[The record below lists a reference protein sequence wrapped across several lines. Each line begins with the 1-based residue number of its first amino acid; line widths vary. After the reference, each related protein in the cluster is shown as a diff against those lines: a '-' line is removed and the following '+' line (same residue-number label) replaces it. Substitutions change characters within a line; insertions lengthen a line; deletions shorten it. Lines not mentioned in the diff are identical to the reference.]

1 MEMNYTCNLTDM
13 LSGQS
18 FDVPEKPEFTTYTT
32 RFKVK
37 PGVKRID
44 VSCFEDAGMKVTG
57 VCYGLE
63 NTVSTSLSGDCG
75 EYVTV
80 FSSTDEFQPTFS
92 RDDLV
97 SRFLSNIDTLIDPLP
112 ECFRL
117 LDNAEIAIDNPDFKA
132 PKGIL
137 DNADSM
143 PTFKGSTFKVAPR
156 IFSEAAMKEMMVF
169 PPRYDSSRRDNE
181 IYAPFKECKN
191 LERIENQGE
200 FSDRLV
206 YLGPCDFTL
215 YDKDGFGDLSGY
227 PTGGAPAQVN
237 SYVNAKKVHLGTTFP
252 VYDPKNLKVC
262 IHHINI
268 DEVVIDAQG
277 TVNLPFGGIDF
288 KGLDMDTL
296 IIREPV
302 FKVDLPLQQE
312 SDRNM
317 IWTWGSL
324 GISAPRSCRILHNL
338 HMIWMNVSVEHGRT
352 PVATPKSLKTR
363 FLYDWG
369 SNLEKTLKNT
379 DLLPGLM
386 PKTPTGLVEVKNY
399 YTKRIVKNTEDMDPV
414 ATIIKYDLNSERINQ
429 DTTEKYFWYKQ
440 ATVKGAWDENFFF
453 PSDARTFSYD
463 NEPYRCVTD
472 LDEKP
477 FAYMIE
483 PLPDTVETVTYYGA
497 MLYAHQE
504 LTVDVKVPAIPS
516 SAKYLDG
523 CYKKMFMCT
532 TGVPKEIPSGKSQ
545 TRIVVIWSAESHT
558 TPDIRMI
565 VNPDRNYKGKFAE
578 FLSEKKVVAK
588 GGTAIVLHQDDG
600 YDGSTAD
607 VPDDDKYLG
616 GVGKAKNWGEFYD
629 IVTKEYGTASA
640 EDWRVRTS
648 IVLEHSDLAPKING
662 GFQAGC
668 FYNSYIDPEKVDCY
682 VPCKQATESEW
693 GNYMETVVLQTG
705 VSYNTRGPVSYKGRI
720 TLPVGYD
727 LEPVFSQGT
736 KQVNF
741 YVMTSFIDYSKSNL
755 DGYYR
760 YHLDKI
766 PFNGSPRKASDDNC
780 TLPYYRTMD
789 DRFIRAPKKQNH
801 GAIDYIKNF
810 AKSHGISQDDDGG
823 IHNSNFIGSGWT
835 WSVDDNK
842 PMDYKFVYPP
852 MAWNIIEY
860 SHGSWGNEVRGFWF
874 YGTYRINDRVYA
886 PLKNF
891 PSRDVGNGAPW
902 RESSGRAV
910 FDILTHTKE
919 PLKRDFKF
927 QTPVIIDSA
936 MLLSKV
942 NAEYDI
948 STHDKMMSVFKYLSD
963 KALGYEDL

>member
-18 FDVPEKPEFTTYTT
+18 FDVPENTSFNTYTT

-63 NTVSTSLSGDCG
+63 NTISTSLSGDCG

-80 FSSTDEFQPTFS
+80 FSSTDDFQPTFS
-92 RDDLV
+92 RDDMV
-97 SRFLSNIDTLIDPLP
+97 SRFLSDIDTLIDPLP

-117 LDNAEIAIDNPDFKA
+117 LDNAEIAIKNPDFKA
-132 PKGIL
+132 PKGIF

-156 IFSEAAMKEMMVF
+156 IFSEAAIKEMMIF

-181 IYAPFKECKN
+181 IYAPFKDCKN
-191 LERIENQGE
+191 LERMENQGE

-227 PTGGAPAQVN
+227 PTGGAPVQVN

-277 TVNLPFGGIDF
+277 TVNLPFGGVDF

-352 PVATPKSLKTR
+352 PIATPRSLKTR

-386 PKTPTGLVEVKNY
+386 PKTPTGLVEVENY
-399 YTKRIVKNTEDMDPV
+399 YTKRMVKNTEDVDPV
-414 ATIIKYDLNSERINQ
+414 ATIRKYDLNSEMIRQ
-429 DTTEKYFWYKQ
+429 DNTGKYFWYKQ

-483 PLPDTVETVTYYGA
+483 PLPSTVETVTYYGA

-504 LTVDVKVPAIPS
+504 LAVDVKVPAVPS
-516 SAKYLDG
+516 SVKYLDG

-565 VNPDRNYKGKFAE
+565 VNPDRNYNGKFAE

-588 GGTAIVLHQDDG
+588 GGTRV
-600 YDGSTAD
+600 STTPERGQGENIPELPKD
-607 VPDDDKYLG
+607 MPYT
-616 GVGKAKNWGEFYD
+616 AKVNNWGEFYD
-629 IVTKEYGTASA
+629 FVTREIGEAKA

-648 IVLEHSDLAPKING
+648 IVLEHSDLSPKING

-668 FYNSYIDPEKVDCY
+668 FYNAYIDPEKIDCY
-682 VPCKQATESEW
+682 VPCKQASESEW

-705 VSYNTRGPVSYKGRI
+705 VSYNTRGNVTYDGVI
-720 TLPVGYD
+720 HLPAGYD
-727 LEPVFSQGT
+727 LEPVFSQGI
-736 KQVNF
+736 KNVDF
-741 YVMTSFIDYSKSNL
+741 LVMTSFIDYSNANL

-766 PFNGSPRKASDDNC
+766 PFSGSPRKASDDNC

-801 GAIDYIKNF
+801 GAIDYIKDF

-835 WSVDDNK
+835 WSVDDDK
-842 PMDYKFVYPP
+842 PTDYKFVYPP
-852 MAWNIIEY
+852 MAWNAYEY
-860 SHGSWGNEVRGFWF
+860 ASGIYGFESRGFRF
-874 YGTYRINDRVYA
+874 TGTYRINDKVYA
-886 PLKNF
+886 PPENF
-891 PSRDVGNGAPW
+891 PSKDVGNGAPW
-902 RESSGRAV
+902 WYDNIARKVV
-910 FDILTHTKE
+910 FRKLTHTLDPRK
-919 PLKRDFKF
+919 LDYKF
-927 QTPVIIDSA
+927 PSPIVIDSA
-936 MLLSKV
+936 MLLSKP
-942 NAEYDI
+942 NTEYDI
-948 STHDKMMSVFKYLSD
+948 STHDKMTSVLKYLSD
-963 KALGYEDL
+963 KAWGYEDL

>member
-1 MEMNYTCNLTDM
+1 M
-13 LSGQS
+13 
-18 FDVPEKPEFTTYTT
+18 
-32 RFKVK
+32 
-37 PGVKRID
+37 
-44 VSCFEDAGMKVTG
+44 
-57 VCYGLE
+57 
-63 NTVSTSLSGDCG
+63 
-75 EYVTV
+75 
-80 FSSTDEFQPTFS
+80 
-92 RDDLV
+92 
-97 SRFLSNIDTLIDPLP
+97 
-112 ECFRL
+112 
-117 LDNAEIAIDNPDFKA
+117 
-132 PKGIL
+132 
-137 DNADSM
+137 
-143 PTFKGSTFKVAPR
+143 
-156 IFSEAAMKEMMVF
+156 
-169 PPRYDSSRRDNE
+169 
-181 IYAPFKECKN
+181 
-191 LERIENQGE
+191 
-200 FSDRLV
+200 
-206 YLGPCDFTL
+206 
-215 YDKDGFGDLSGY
+215 
-227 PTGGAPAQVN
+227 
-237 SYVNAKKVHLGTTFP
+237 
-252 VYDPKNLKVC
+252 C

-277 TVNLPFGGIDF
+277 TVNLPFGGVDF

-352 PVATPKSLKTR
+352 PVATPRSLKTR

-386 PKTPTGLVEVKNY
+386 PKTPTGLVEVENY

-414 ATIIKYDLNSERINQ
+414 ATIRKYDLNSERIRQ
-429 DTTEKYFWYKQ
+429 DNTGKYFWYKQ

-483 PLPDTVETVTYYGA
+483 PLPSTVKTVTYYGA

-504 LTVDVKVPAIPS
+504 LAVDVKVPAIPS
-516 SAKYLDG
+516 SAKYMDG

-588 GGTAIVLHQDDG
+588 GGTRV
-600 YDGSTAD
+600 STTPERGQGENIPELPKD
-607 VPDDDKYLG
+607 MPYT
-616 GVGKAKNWGEFYD
+616 AKVNNWGEFYD
-629 IVTKEYGTASA
+629 LVTREIGEASA
-640 EDWRVRTS
+640 EDWRVKTS
-648 IVLEHSDLAPKING
+648 IVLEHSDLTPKING

-668 FYNSYIDPEKVDCY
+668 FYNAYIDPEKINCY
-682 VPCKQATESEW
+682 VPCKQASESEW

-705 VSYNTRGPVSYKGRI
+705 VSYNSRGNVTYDGVI
-720 TLPVGYD
+720 YLPAGYD
-727 LEPVFSQGT
+727 LEPVFSQGI
-736 KQVNF
+736 KNVDF
-741 YVMTSFIDYSKSNL
+741 LVMTSFIDYSNANL

-766 PFNGSPRKASDDNC
+766 PFSGSPRKASDDNC

-801 GAIDYIKNF
+801 GAIDYIKDF

-835 WSVDDNK
+835 WSVDDDK
-842 PMDYKFVYPP
+842 PTDYKFVYPP
-852 MAWNIIEY
+852 MAWNAIEY
-860 SHGSWGNEVRGFWF
+860 ASGIYGFESRGFRF
-874 YGTYRINDRVYA
+874 TGTYRINDKVYA
-886 PLKNF
+886 PPENF
-891 PSRDVGNGAPW
+891 PSEDVGNGAPW
-902 RESSGRAV
+902 WYDNIARKVV
-910 FDILTHTKE
+910 FRKLTHTLDPRK
-919 PLKRDFKF
+919 LDFKF
-927 QTPVIIDSA
+927 QAPIVIDSA
-936 MLLSKV
+936 MLLSKP
-942 NAEYDI
+942 NTEYDI
-948 STHDKMMSVFKYLSD
+948 STNDKMTSVLKYLSD
-963 KALGYEDL
+963 KAWGYEDL

>member
-18 FDVPEKPEFTTYTT
+18 FDVPENTSFTTYTT

-80 FSSTDEFQPTFS
+80 LSSTDDFQPTFS

-97 SRFLSNIDTLIDPLP
+97 SSFLSNIDTLIDPLP

-117 LDNAEIAIDNPDFKA
+117 TDTAEIAIKNPDFKA
-132 PKGIL
+132 PKGIF

-156 IFSEAAMKEMMVF
+156 IFSEAAMKEIMIF

-181 IYAPFKECKN
+181 IYAPFKDCKN

-277 TVNLPFGGIDF
+277 TVNLPFGGVDF

-338 HMIWMNVSVEHGRT
+338 HMIWMNVSFEHGRT
-352 PVATPKSLKTR
+352 PVATPRSLKTR

-369 SNLEKTLKNT
+369 SNLEKTIKNT

-386 PKTPTGLVEVKNY
+386 PKTPTGLVEVENY

-414 ATIIKYDLNSERINQ
+414 ATIRKYDLNSERIRQ
-429 DTTEKYFWYKQ
+429 DNTGKYFWYKQ

-477 FAYMIE
+477 FTYMIE
-483 PLPDTVETVTYYGA
+483 PLPSTVETVTYYGA

-504 LTVDVKVPAIPS
+504 LAVDVKVPAIPS

-588 GGTAIVLHQDDG
+588 GGTRV
-600 YDGSTAD
+600 STTPERGQGENIPELPKD
-607 VPDDDKYLG
+607 MPYT
-616 GVGKAKNWGEFYD
+616 AKVNNWGEFYD
-629 IVTKEYGTASA
+629 FVTREIGEAKA

-668 FYNSYIDPEKVDCY
+668 FYNAYIDPEKIDCY
-682 VPCKQATESEW
+682 VPCKQASESEW

-705 VSYNTRGPVSYKGRI
+705 VSYNTRGNVTYDGVI
-720 TLPVGYD
+720 HLPAGYD
-727 LEPVFSQGT
+727 LEPVFSQGI
-736 KQVNF
+736 KNVDF
-741 YVMTSFIDYSKSNL
+741 LVMTSFIDYSNANL

-766 PFNGSPRKASDDNC
+766 PFSGSPRKASDDNC

-810 AKSHGISQDDDGG
+810 AKTHGISQDDDGG

-835 WSVDDNK
+835 WSVDDDK
-842 PMDYKFVYPP
+842 PTDYKFVYPP
-852 MAWNIIEY
+852 MAWNAIEY
-860 SHGSWGNEVRGFWF
+860 ASGIYGFESRGFRF
-874 YGTYRINDRVYA
+874 TGTYRINDKVYA
-886 PLKNF
+886 PPENF
-891 PSRDVGNGAPW
+891 PSEDVGNGAPW
-902 RESSGRAV
+902 WYDNIARKVV
-910 FDILTHTKE
+910 FRKLTHTLDPRK
-919 PLKRDFKF
+919 LDYKF
-927 QTPVIIDSA
+927 PSPIVIDSA
-936 MLLSKV
+936 MLLSKP

-948 STHDKMMSVFKYLSD
+948 STNDKMTSVLKYLSD
-963 KALGYEDL
+963 KAWGYEDL

>member
-18 FDVPEKPEFTTYTT
+18 FDVPENTSFTIYTT

-97 SRFLSNIDTLIDPLP
+97 SSFLSNIDTLIDPLP

-117 LDNAEIAIDNPDFKA
+117 LDNAEIAINNPDFKA
-132 PKGIL
+132 PKGIF

-143 PTFKGSTFKVAPR
+143 PTFKGSTFRVAPR
-156 IFSEAAMKEMMVF
+156 IFSDAAMKEMMIF

-181 IYAPFKECKN
+181 IYAPFKDCKN
-191 LERIENQGE
+191 IERIENQGE

-227 PTGGAPAQVN
+227 PTGGAPVQVN

-277 TVNLPFGGIDF
+277 TVNLPFGGVDF

-352 PVATPKSLKTR
+352 PIATPRSLKTR

-386 PKTPTGLVEVKNY
+386 PKTPTGLVEVENY
-399 YTKRIVKNTEDMDPV
+399 YTKRIVKNTEDVDPV
-414 ATIIKYDLNSERINQ
+414 ATIRKYDLNSERIHQ
-429 DTTEKYFWYKQ
+429 DTTGKYFWYKQ

-483 PLPDTVETVTYYGA
+483 PLPSTVETVTYYGA

-504 LTVDVKVPAIPS
+504 LAVDVKVPAIPS

-532 TGVPKEIPSGKSQ
+532 TGVPKEIPSGKSP

-588 GGTAIVLHQDDG
+588 GGTRV
-600 YDGSTAD
+600 STTPERGQEENIPELPKD
-607 VPDDDKYLG
+607 MPYT
-616 GVGKAKNWGEFYD
+616 AKVNNWGEFYD
-629 IVTKEYGTASA
+629 FVTREIGEASA

-668 FYNSYIDPEKVDCY
+668 FYNAYIDPEKIDCY
-682 VPCKQATESEW
+682 VPCKQASESEW

-705 VSYNTRGPVSYKGRI
+705 VSYNSRGNVTYDGVI
-720 TLPVGYD
+720 HLPAGYD
-727 LEPVFSQGT
+727 LEPVFSQGI
-736 KQVNF
+736 KNVDF
-741 YVMTSFIDYSKSNL
+741 LVMTSFIDYSNANL

-766 PFNGSPRKASDDNC
+766 PFSGSPRKASDDNC

-789 DRFIRAPKKQNH
+789 DRFIRAPKKQNY

-810 AKSHGISQDDDGG
+810 AKTHGISQDDDGG

-835 WSVDDNK
+835 WSVDDDK
-842 PMDYKFVYPP
+842 PTDYKFVYPP
-852 MAWNIIEY
+852 MAWNAIEY
-860 SHGSWGNEVRGFWF
+860 ASGIYGFESRGFRF
-874 YGTYRINDRVYA
+874 TGTYRINDKVYA
-886 PLKNF
+886 QPENF
-891 PSRDVGNGAPW
+891 PSKDVGNGAPW
-902 RESSGRAV
+902 WYDNIAKKVV
-910 FDILTHTKE
+910 FRKLTHTLDPRK
-919 PLKRDFKF
+919 LDYKF
-927 QTPVIIDSA
+927 PSPIVIDSA
-936 MLLSKV
+936 MLLSKP

-948 STHDKMMSVFKYLSD
+948 STNDKMTSVLKYLSD
-963 KALGYEDL
+963 KAWGYEDL

>member
-18 FDVPEKPEFTTYTT
+18 FDVPENTSFTTYTT

-80 FSSTDEFQPTFS
+80 FSSTDDFQPTFS

-97 SRFLSNIDTLIDPLP
+97 SSFLSNIDTLIDPLP

-117 LDNAEIAIDNPDFKA
+117 TDTAEIAINNPDFKA

-156 IFSEAAMKEMMVF
+156 IFSEAAMKEMMIF

-181 IYAPFKECKN
+181 IYAPFKDCKN

-200 FSDRLV
+200 FSDHLV
-206 YLGPCDFTL
+206 YLGPCDFTF
-215 YDKDGFGDLSGY
+215 YDEDGFGDMSGY
-227 PTGGAPAQVN
+227 PTGGAPVQVN
-237 SYVNAKKVHLGTTFP
+237 SYVNARKVHLGTTFP
-252 VYDPKNLKVC
+252 VYDPKNLKVSTN
-262 IHHINI
+262 HVNV
-268 DEVVIDAQG
+268 DEVVIDTQG
-277 TVNLPFGGIDF
+277 TVNLPFGGVDF

-296 IIREPV
+296 IIKEPV

-352 PVATPKSLKTR
+352 PVATPRSLKTR

-386 PKTPTGLVEVKNY
+386 PKTPTGLVEVENY
-399 YTKRIVKNTEDMDPV
+399 YTKRIVKNTEDVDPV
-414 ATIIKYDLNSERINQ
+414 ATIRKYDLNSKSNYQ

-483 PLPDTVETVTYYGA
+483 PLPNTVETVTYYGA

-504 LTVDVKVPAIPS
+504 LAVDVKVPAIPS

-545 TRIVVIWSAESHT
+545 TRIVVIWAAESHT

-588 GGTAIVLHQDDG
+588 GGTRV
-600 YDGSTAD
+600 STTPERGQGENTPQFPKD
-607 VPDDDKYLG
+607 MPYT
-616 GVGKAKNWGEFYD
+616 AKVNNWGEFYD
-629 IVTKEYGTASA
+629 FVTREIGEASA

-668 FYNSYIDPEKVDCY
+668 FYNAYIDPEKIDCY
-682 VPCKQATESEW
+682 VPCKQASESEW

-705 VSYNTRGPVSYKGRI
+705 VSYNTRGNVTYDGVI
-720 TLPVGYD
+720 HLPAGYD
-727 LEPVFSQGT
+727 LEPVFSQGI
-736 KQVNF
+736 KNVDF
-741 YVMTSFIDYSKSNL
+741 LVMTSFIDYSNANL

-766 PFNGSPRKASDDNC
+766 PFSGSPRKASDDKC

-789 DRFIRAPKKQNH
+789 DRFIRAPKQQNH

-835 WSVDDNK
+835 WSVDDDK
-842 PMDYKFVYPP
+842 PTDYKFVYPP
-852 MAWNIIEY
+852 MEWNAIEY
-860 SHGSWGNEVRGFWF
+860 ASGIYGFESRGFRF
-874 YGTYRINDRVYA
+874 TGTYRINDKVYA
-886 PLKNF
+886 PPENF
-891 PSRDVGNGAPW
+891 PSKDIGNGAPW
-902 RESSGRAV
+902 WYDNIARKVV
-910 FDILTHTKE
+910 FRKLTHTLDPRK
-919 PLKRDFKF
+919 LDFKF
-927 QTPVIIDSA
+927 PSPVVIDSA
-936 MLLSKV
+936 MLLSKP

-948 STHDKMMSVFKYLSD
+948 STHDKMTSVLKYLSD
-963 KALGYEDL
+963 KAWGYEDL